1 MSGWRELIDENST
14 EKTENNIHKK
24 NKTSENPNIV
34 DFVDSPENEKKD
46 PVAKIAKTPEKPII
60 ANIADIALRSES
72 EFLPIATDRLKEIA
86 GDIMWSA
93 DDLLDWFKD
102 DFQKLPDHHST
113 R

>member
-1 MSGWRELIDENST
+1 MSDWREMIPDSVKSDPSGWR
-14 EKTENNIHKK
+14 
-24 NKTSENPNIV
+24 
-34 DFVDSPENEKKD
+34 
-46 PVAKIAKTPEKPII
+46 AKIARTLEIEISNKKAESNNSNNSKNPSKNPKKPI
-60 ANIADIALRSES
+60 IADIALRSES